1 MTDPSIA
8 DPPSPYVPYS
18 TVPATQ
24 PAPPVARPAA
34 ARTKLLLEGPVFA
47 TLLRLAAPNIL
58 NLIAFVAVIT
68 FDGFF
73 LGKIGT
79 DALAGASLAFPW
91 IMLVLQTTNSGM
103 GAGVSSAVARALGA
117 GNRERADELTFHA
130 FLLALALGAT
140 FATVMLLAA
149 PHLFGWMGGRNKMLI
164 DALAYANAA
173 FGGAVCITV
182 LNLLGNAV
190 RGTGNMSLPAG
201 VLVACVIAHIALAPA
216 LMFGYGP
223 FPAMGAAGA
232 GWGLVIP
239 FGIGS
244 LVMIGYLRSSRS
256 IVRLN
261 FFGVGR
267 RWALFADILKVGV
280 PGLINTAITNLS
292 VVLLTGIAGQFGP
305 ETAIGYAM
313 GSRLEYIMQ
322 PIAFG
327 FGTAIVAMVGTNWGA
342 QQFGRAR
349 RIAWTGATTIALV
362 CGTLGLIVALR
373 PGVWL
378 GLFSDDAEVARL
390 GAMYLRIVGPVYVCF
405 GLGLGLFFVCQGYGR
420 GFAAMTANAVRL
432 LVSAGAGL
440 AAVYVFGLGA
450 IGLFA
455 AIGAG
460 FCIYA
465 GLTTL
470 AVIGVSPPTTS

>member
-8 DPPSPYVPYS
+8 DPPSPYSPVPV
-18 TVPATQ
+18 TK

-58 NLIAFVAVIT
+58 NLVAFVAVIV

-73 LGKIGT
+73 LGRIGT

-117 GNRERADELTFHA
+117 GNRERADELAFHA
-130 FLLALALGAT
+130 LLLAVALGAI
-140 FATVMLLAA
+140 FSTVMLLAA
-149 PHLFGWMGGRNKMLI
+149 PSLFSWMGGRDRMLL
-164 DALAYANAA
+164 DALSYANAA

-190 RGTGNMSLPAG
+190 RGTGNMGLHAG
-201 VLVACVIAHIALAPA
+201 VLVGCVIAHIALAPA

-223 FPAMGAAGA
+223 FPAMGPAGA

-244 LVMIGYLRSSRS
+244 LIMIGYLRSSRS
-256 IVRLN
+256 IIRLN
-261 FFGVGR
+261 FFGLAP

-292 VVLLTGIAGQFGP
+292 VVVLTGIAGQFGP
-305 ETAIGYAM
+305 EAAIGYAM

-342 QQFGRAR
+342 RQFDRAR
-349 RIAWTGATTIALV
+349 RIAWTGAATIALI
-362 CGTLGLIVALR
+362 CGFLGLVVAVH
-373 PGVWL
+373 PGIWL
-378 GLFSDDAEVARL
+378 DLFSADAEVARL
-390 GAMYLRIVGPVYVCF
+390 GASYLRIAGPIYVCF
-405 GLGLGLFFVCQGYGR
+405 GLGL
-420 GFAAMTANAVRL
+420 
-432 LVSAGAGL
+432 
-440 AAVYVFGLGA
+440 
-450 IGLFA
+450 
-455 AIGAG
+455 
-460 FCIYA
+460 
-465 GLTTL
+465 
-470 AVIGVSPPTTS
+470 

>member
-8 DPPSPYVPYS
+8 DPPSPYS
-18 TVPATQ
+18 PALVAK
-24 PAPPVARPAA
+24 PAPVARPAA
-34 ARTKLLLEGPVFA
+34 ARTKLLLEGPIFA

-58 NLIAFVAVIT
+58 NLIAFVAVII

-73 LGKIGT
+73 LGRIGT

-117 GNRERADELTFHA
+117 GKRERADELAFHA
-130 FLLALALGAT
+130 FLLALALAG
-140 FATVMLLAA
+140 FFSTVMLLAA
-149 PHLFGWMGGRNKMLI
+149 PFIFGWMGGRDRMLM
-164 DALAYANAA
+164 DALSYANVA
-173 FGGAVCITV
+173 FGGAVSITV

-190 RGTGNMSLPAG
+190 RGTGNMSLHAG
-201 VLVACVIAHIALAPA
+201 VLVGCVLAHIALAPV

-223 FPAMGAAGA
+223 FPALGPAGA

-239 FGIGS
+239 FGVGS
-244 LVMIGYLRSSRS
+244 LIMIFYLRSSRS
-256 IVRLN
+256 IVHLN
-261 FFGVGR
+261 FKGQVPQ
-267 RWALFADILKVGV
+267 WALFADILKVGV
-280 PGLINTAITNLS
+280 PGLINTSTTNLS
-292 VVLLTGIAGQFGP
+292 VVVLTGIAGQFGP

-313 GSRLEYIMQ
+313 GARLEYIMQ

-342 QQFGRAR
+342 QQYGRAR
-349 RIAWTGATTIALV
+349 RIAWTGTATIALL
-362 CGTLGLIVALR
+362 CGTLGLIVALQ
-373 PGVWL
+373 PGIWL
-378 GLFSDDAEVARL
+378 GLFSNDAVVARV

-420 GFAAMTANAVRL
+420 GFAAMIANAVRL

-440 AAVYVFGLGA
+440 AAVYWLDLGA
-450 IGLFA
+450 TGLFA
-455 AIGAG
+455 AIAAG

-465 GLTTL
+465 ALTMA
-470 AVIGVSPPTTS
+470 AVLGVKDPGAIPR